1 MESPLPS
8 KADSLH
14 GLRLDL
20 LRRAIDFYLK
30 LAYPSG
36 EHPEA
41 VKRRLAWPEGITA
54 AQLLTRPPFERAGV
68 GPGREEP
75 IFALRLGNAR
85 YPHMKLQIQPW
96 PNEAGFMISV
106 NTHDQILGLGADDA
120 DSQEFRD
127 LQAYNQQLK
136 EVIEQAWDE
145 AALPTFLRYLR
156 DYIASRTEGENP
168 LPASSGTD
176 PQV

>member
-20 LRRAIDFYLK
+20 LRQAIDFYLK

-36 EHPEA
+36 EYPEP
-41 VKRRLAWPEGITA
+41 VRRRLAWPEGITA
-54 AQLLTRPPFERAGV
+54 AQLLTRPPFERAGI

-127 LQAYNQQLK
+127 LQAFNQQLK
-136 EVIEQAWDE
+136 EVIEQAWDD

-156 DYIASRTEGENP
+156 DYIASRTEDENR
-168 LPASSGTD
+168 
-176 PQV
+176 

>member
-1 MESPLPS
+1 MEPPPSP
-8 KADSLH
+8 KEDSLH

-20 LRRAIDFYLK
+20 LRQAIDCYLK
-30 LAYPSG
+30 LAYPTQ
-36 EHPEA
+36 EVPEP
-41 VKRRLAWPEGITA
+41 VQRRLVWPEGITA
-54 AQLLTRPPFERAGV
+54 SQLLTRPPFERAGK

-106 NTHDQILGLGADDA
+106 NTHDQILGLGSDA
-120 DSQEFRD
+120 VDFEEFRE
-127 LQAYNQQLK
+127 LQAFNQQLK

-156 DYIASRTEGENP
+156 DYIASRGDGGE
-168 LPASSGTD
+168 
-176 PQV
+176 V